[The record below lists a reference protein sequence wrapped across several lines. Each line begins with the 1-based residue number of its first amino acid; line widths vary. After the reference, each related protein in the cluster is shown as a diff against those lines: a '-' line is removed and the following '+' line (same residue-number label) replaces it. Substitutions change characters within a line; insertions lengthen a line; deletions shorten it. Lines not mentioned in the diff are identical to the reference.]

1 MSSKR
6 TPSAARG
13 AVRARR
19 TLYAVN
25 SATIVNVETVRAQI
39 PDAIMF

>member
-6 TPSAARG
+6 RPSAARG

-19 TLYAVN
+19 ALYAVN